1 MQFLAVFSWNLIRND
16 LNWSIN
22 CSLSKLKFKLLDE
35 IKFLR
40 FCRGGEEVLKLI
52 WILSTIFLNST
63 WPDIPHDQY
72 NHQLV
77 DDRNLCPLIK
87 MFTLKPVASKR
98 LGSAT
103 LTGKESP
110 QYSYTINENIWVRYG
125 IILRVVIIVTM
136 TLG

>member
-1 MQFLAVFSWNLIRND
+1 VQFLAVFSWNLIRND

>member
-1 MQFLAVFSWNLIRND
+1 
-16 LNWSIN
+16 
-22 CSLSKLKFKLLDE
+22 
-35 IKFLR
+35 
-40 FCRGGEEVLKLI
+40 
-52 WILSTIFLNST
+52 
-63 WPDIPHDQY
+63 
-72 NHQLV
+72 
-77 DDRNLCPLIK
+77 

-103 LTGKESP
+103 ITGKESP